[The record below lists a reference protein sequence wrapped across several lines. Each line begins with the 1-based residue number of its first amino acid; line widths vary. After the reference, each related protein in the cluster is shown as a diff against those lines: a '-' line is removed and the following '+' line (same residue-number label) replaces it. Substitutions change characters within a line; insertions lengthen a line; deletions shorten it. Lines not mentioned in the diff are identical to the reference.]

1 MPRKKGG
8 ETLWCL
14 PAKVERFSCVSCR
27 RSLRSLKLNSQ
38 VKSVTTT
45 RCHNLARSKR
55 LELIRWW
62 LLRLTNMSE
71 TVTAP
76 RLTQTWRR
84 GSLGCS
90 VSQVPPLFPPLSSA
104 PAEHFLTF
112 YSSQHGSR
120 MPRFFFLL
128 HSAGTTTETG
138 RGAVD
143 VSLACV
149 CVYRRE
155 VSPFSKQTPT
165 NWQDNKKKNI
175 NTSSGSALC
184 HGPGG
189 PDTEGSVNLAAQTSN
204 DTS

>member
-1 MPRKKGG
+1 MPRKKKGGG

-14 PAKVERFSCVSCR
+14 PAKVERFSCVSWR

-55 LELIRWW
+55 FELIRWG

-84 GSLGCS
+84 GRLGCS
-90 VSQVPPLFPPLSSA
+90 VSQVPPLFFPPLSSA

-120 MPRFFFLL
+120 TQRFFFLL

-143 VSLACV
+143 VSSACV
-149 CVYRRE
+149 CV
-155 VSPFSKQTPT
+155 
-165 NWQDNKKKNI
+165 
-175 NTSSGSALC
+175 
-184 HGPGG
+184 
-189 PDTEGSVNLAAQTSN
+189 
-204 DTS
+204 

>member
-1 MPRKKGG
+1 MPRKKGGG

-14 PAKVERFSCVSCR
+14 PAKVERFSCVSWR

-55 LELIRWW
+55 FELIRWG

-84 GSLGCS
+84 GRLGCS
-90 VSQVPPLFPPLSSA
+90 VSQVPPLFPPLSHPPLPSISS
-104 PAEHFLTF
+104 HFTPH
-112 YSSQHGSR
+112 STDHER
-120 MPRFFFLL
+120 HDFFFLL

-143 VSLACV
+143 VSSACV

-155 VSPFSKQTPT
+155 VSPLFKQTPT
-165 NWQDNKKKNI
+165 NWQDNKKK
-175 NTSSGSALC
+175 TSTRRPVLPCVTDPVVLTPRAR
-184 HGPGG
+184 
-189 PDTEGSVNLAAQTSN
+189 
-204 DTS
+204 

>member
-14 PAKVERFSCVSCR
+14 PAKVERFSCVSWR
-27 RSLRSLKLNSQ
+27 RSLRSLKLNSR

-55 LELIRWW
+55 FELIRWG

-90 VSQVPPLFPPLSSA
+90 VSQVPPLFSPSLIRPCRAFPHILL
-104 PAEHFLTF
+104 LTA
-112 YSSQHGSR
+112 R
-120 MPRFFFLL
+120 ITNATIFFLL

-143 VSLACV
+143 VSSACV

-155 VSPFSKQTPT
+155 VSPLFKQTPT
-165 NWQDNKKKNI
+165 NWQDNKKK
-175 NTSSGSALC
+175 TSTRRPVLPCVTDPVVLTPRAR
-184 HGPGG
+184 
-189 PDTEGSVNLAAQTSN
+189 
-204 DTS
+204 

>member
-1 MPRKKGG
+1 MPRKKRGGGG

-14 PAKVERFSCVSCR
+14 PAKVERFSCVSWR

-55 LELIRWW
+55 FELIRWG

-84 GSLGCS
+84 GRLGCS
-90 VSQVPPLFPPLSSA
+90 VSQVPPLFFPPLSSA

-120 MPRFFFLL
+120 TQRFFFLL

-143 VSLACV
+143 VSSACV
-149 CVYRRE
+149 CV
-155 VSPFSKQTPT
+155 
-165 NWQDNKKKNI
+165 
-175 NTSSGSALC
+175 
-184 HGPGG
+184 
-189 PDTEGSVNLAAQTSN
+189 
-204 DTS
+204 

>member
-1 MPRKKGG
+1 MPRKKGGGG

-14 PAKVERFSCVSCR
+14 PAKVERFSCVSWR
-27 RSLRSLKLNSQ
+27 RSLRSLKRNSQ

-55 LELIRWW
+55 FELIRWG

-84 GSLGCS
+84 GRLGCS
-90 VSQVPPLFPPLSSA
+90 VSQVPPLFSPPLSSA

-120 MPRFFFLL
+120 TPRFFFSSTPQEQPQKPDAAQST
-128 HSAGTTTETG
+128 SA
-138 RGAVD
+138 RHV
-143 VSLACV
+143 CV
-149 CVYRRE
+149 CIGER
-155 VSPFSKQTPT
+155 SPPFSNRHPQTDRITKRKHQHVVRFCPVSRT
-165 NWQDNKKKNI
+165 RWSWHRGLGKLGSPNK
-175 NTSSGSALC
+175 
-184 HGPGG
+184 
-189 PDTEGSVNLAAQTSN
+189 
-204 DTS
+204 

>member
-1 MPRKKGG
+1 MPRKKKGGG

-14 PAKVERFSCVSCR
+14 PAKVERFSCVSWR

-55 LELIRWW
+55 FELIRWG

-84 GSLGCS
+84 GRLGCS
-90 VSQVPPLFPPLSSA
+90 VSQVPPLFFPLSHPPLPSISS
-104 PAEHFLTF
+104 HFTPH
-112 YSSQHGSR
+112 STDHER
-120 MPRFFFLL
+120 NDFFFSSTPQEQPQKPDAAQST
-128 HSAGTTTETG
+128 SA
-138 RGAVD
+138 RH
-143 VSLACV
+143 V

-155 VSPFSKQTPT
+155 VSPLFKQTPT
-165 NWQDNKKKNI
+165 NWQDNKKK
-175 NTSSGSALC
+175 TSTRRPVLPCVTDPAVLT
-184 HGPGG
+184 PR
-189 PDTEGSVNLAAQTSN
+189 AR
-204 DTS
+204 

>member
-1 MPRKKGG
+1 MPRKKGGG

-14 PAKVERFSCVSCR
+14 PAKVERFSCVSWR
-27 RSLRSLKLNSQ
+27 RSLRSLKRNSQ

-55 LELIRWW
+55 FELIRWG

-84 GSLGCS
+84 GRLGCS
-90 VSQVPPLFPPLSSA
+90 VSQVPPLFSPPPPLSSA

-112 YSSQHGSR
+112 YSSHHGSR
-120 MPRFFFLL
+120 TPRFFFLL

-143 VSLACV
+143 VSSACV
-149 CVYRRE
+149 CMYRRE
-155 VSPFSKQTPT
+155 VSPLFKQTPT
-165 NWQDNKKKNI
+165 NWQDNKKK
-175 NTSSGSALC
+175 TSTRRPVLPCVTDPVVLTPRAR
-184 HGPGG
+184 
-189 PDTEGSVNLAAQTSN
+189 
-204 DTS
+204 